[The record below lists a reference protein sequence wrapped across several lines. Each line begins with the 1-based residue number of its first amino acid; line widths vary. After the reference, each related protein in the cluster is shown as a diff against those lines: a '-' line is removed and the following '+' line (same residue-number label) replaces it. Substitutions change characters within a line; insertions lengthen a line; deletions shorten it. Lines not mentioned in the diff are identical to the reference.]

1 MIDSDLP
8 PLMSMPATSRRRL
21 QPFALLT
28 LGALIAAALL
38 FVLARE
44 TVQDRAPVMEEM
56 QAQAL
61 GEDVGPASVGLA
73 GMIGGAPF
81 KAMMARVDAT
91 EDQIT
96 QIRALAQ
103 GAIADVERMTGYL
116 QPLRAAALEELSRPN
131 ASAQAL
137 AALRARVADVSEA
150 VRLRVAFAMIAIAEV
165 LTPEQRAQLAIGAT
179 ITPAA
184 GRAGLA
190 DADVLQRPG
199 S

>member
-61 GEDVGPASVGLA
+61 GENVGPASVGLA

-91 EDQIT
+91 EDQIM

-179 ITPAA
+179 ITPAS

-190 DADVLQRPG
+190 DADVLKRPG